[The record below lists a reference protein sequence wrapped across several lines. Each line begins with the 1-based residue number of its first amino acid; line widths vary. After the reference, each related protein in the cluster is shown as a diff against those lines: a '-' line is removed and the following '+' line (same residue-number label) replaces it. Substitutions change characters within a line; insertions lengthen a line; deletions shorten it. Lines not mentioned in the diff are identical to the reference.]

1 MYIFFPHIQNKMG
14 IYWKILDMKHY
25 VKIWYHPLLHYM
37 KRVDYYRNLTSSAC
51 TISLVNSLTETSLS
65 LDCKLLSI
73 CCFKLLR
80 SFSRTSTLCH
90 ACKGIIIVTV
100 LWVRIIFVYHSFKGR
115 RATVFQVKIIFCITF
130 FQRKECNSL
139 TERQINILTHLA
151 PVTYLALNYLPFLSF
166 DFWWRLF
173 QKRFVHT
180 KFDIYV
186 FIAQIL
192 IFPFRAFPGKNTW

>member
-115 RATVFQVKIIFCITF
+115 SVTVLSTQNNICIPF
-130 FQRKECNSL
+130 FQGKKSNSFSS
-139 TERQINILTHLA
+139 QNNIL
-151 PVTYLALNYLPFLSF
+151 YNILS
-166 DFWWRLF
+166 
-173 QKRFVHT
+173 KEGV
-180 KFDIYV
+180 
-186 FIAQIL
+186 
-192 IFPFRAFPGKNTW
+192 